1 MSGYAMSA
9 YLNAL
14 GVICALGAGKH
25 AVAEALFAGDDTCL
39 RPESGWAPGRTLPLG
54 SVRTLL
60 PPTPPALA
68 ATRDN
73 RNNRLLL
80 AAAQEIETDIQT
92 AILRYGR
99 ERIGVV
105 LGTSTTGIEEA
116 THGIG
121 QYRREGSWPADYR
134 YAHQELG
141 APAEFL
147 AEWLDLAGP
156 CYAISTACTSSARAL
171 MSARR
176 MLQLGVCDAV
186 LCGGVDTLARLPIH
200 GFHALEAMDDARCEP
215 FSRHRRGINIGE
227 AAVLFLMTCEAGPV
241 QLLGS
246 GASSDAYHMS
256 SPDPAGLGA
265 QQAMQAALTQ
275 AGLNATQI
283 DYLNLHGTATEH
295 NDRMESRAVA
305 AIFPHGT
312 PCSSTKSL
320 TGHTLAAAG
329 ALEAAFCWL
338 SLVDDRSMR
347 RLPPQVWDGA
357 ADPDLPPLSFTRVG
371 DHLPAGG
378 PRRLMSNSFAFG
390 GNNACLILGDPA

>member
-1 MSGYAMSA
+1 MSA

-156 CYAISTACTSSARAL
+156 
-171 MSARR
+171 
-176 MLQLGVCDAV
+176 
-186 LCGGVDTLARLPIH
+186 
-200 GFHALEAMDDARCEP
+200 
-215 FSRHRRGINIGE
+215 
-227 AAVLFLMTCEAGPV
+227 
-241 QLLGS
+241 
-246 GASSDAYHMS
+246 
-256 SPDPAGLGA
+256 
-265 QQAMQAALTQ
+265 
-275 AGLNATQI
+275 
-283 DYLNLHGTATEH
+283 
-295 NDRMESRAVA
+295 
-305 AIFPHGT
+305 
-312 PCSSTKSL
+312 
-320 TGHTLAAAG
+320 
-329 ALEAAFCWL
+329 
-338 SLVDDRSMR
+338 
-347 RLPPQVWDGA
+347 
-357 ADPDLPPLSFTRVG
+357 
-371 DHLPAGG
+371 
-378 PRRLMSNSFAFG
+378 
-390 GNNACLILGDPA
+390 